1 MLAARA
7 FVERDFLTNVS
18 YRTSFIMQFAGIL
31 FQVAMFYFMARVFG
45 AAVIPSLQQYG
56 GNYFAF
62 LLVGVA
68 FSSYLWLGLNSFSRS
83 IREGQGNGTLELMIL
98 SPTRLS
104 MILIASS
111 LWGYLFTSFRVLVYL
126 LVGIVLFGVRFGHAD
141 VLAAV
146 AVLLVSVLCFASIGI
161 LSASF
166 IMVLKKG
173 DPIAWAFGSFS
184 GLLAGVYY
192 PVGVLPDWLQ
202 AISRLIPLTYSL
214 EGMRLALLQGYSI
227 QELWLN
233 LVALLAFAAVL
244 LPLGLWSFRL
254 AVRRAKME
262 GSLAQF

>member
-18 YRTSFIMQFAGIL
+18 YRVAFVTQFAGIL
-31 FQVAMFYFMARVFG
+31 FQVAMFYFMAQVFG
-45 AAVIPSLQQYG
+45 AAVMPSLQAYG

-62 LLVGVA
+62 LLIGIA
-68 FSSYLWLGLNSFSRS
+68 FSSYLGLGLNSFSSS
-83 IREGQGNGTLELMIL
+83 IREGQGNGTLELMLL

-104 MILIASS
+104 TILMASS
-111 LWGYLFTSFRVLVYL
+111 TWGYLFTSFRVLVYL

-141 VLAAV
+141 VLAAIV
-146 AVLLVSVLCFASIGI
+146 MLLVSVVCFASIGI

-173 DPIAWAFGSFS
+173 DPIVWAFGSLS

-192 PVGVLPDWLQ
+192 PVGVLPGWLQ
-202 AISRLIPLTYSL
+202 VGSRVLPLTYSL

-227 QELWLN
+227 QELWPDLA
-233 LVALLAFAAVL
+233 ALLAFAAVL